1 LHCLYSV
8 AEIPKASRSLN
19 EPIKSNK
26 LWPAEV
32 TDPIDA
38 RASRKTGPLKILAI
52 HEMLPHPDRHGAD
65 LQWMQMLGELRAQGH
80 SITHIARSA
89 VNRERYAPP
98 LEALGIRVLT
108 PDAERLR
115 FLGFEF
121 PVTWSFEEL
130 LRENKF
136 DLAILFHWFWNG
148 ISIPE
153 HYLEDIR
160 RLSPDTF
167 IAVLTDDQ
175 QGQREMQQ
183 ANLSHYWADY
193 ERSHDF
199 AAREMEVYRRADV
212 LLTISEDD
220 RHAFLR
226 TDSSLRTGRMPMIAS
241 TGPPGLPFRER
252 TDVLFLA
259 NFDNPANR
267 DAIDWMLAEIWP
279 QVHQLIPNAQLALV
293 GNNLPPK
300 LGINLPGVRRLG
312 YIANLSDVFSTCRI
326 AASPVRFGT
335 GIKTKNLLA
344 LAHGVPLVT
353 TTVGADGLNLSDGST
368 ALIADSPQEFANC
381 VVRAYDDEN
390 LWNELSREG
399 RRLITHD
406 FSADRMR
413 EAVCCVVEQ
422 ARDLRPKSFN
432 PSFQWSYRLVET
444 HFPEVLT
451 ADVSTNRP
459 ALRIARY
466 LTLAE
471 QLLAAKRPTEALAQ
485 LRHIFG
491 MLKGKLPRH
500 GPYLRAVELLA
511 CGYRAIG
518 ETAKAADY
526 ESRARRH
533 LWSGVSS
540 KPNVPKSNSAK
551 PRKAQERPPFFSV
564 IIPTYNRQAT
574 LHACLDALEQQTL
587 PVENFEVI
595 VVDDGSTDST
605 EAFCRSRQFPFA
617 FRYLRQLNAGAGA
630 ARRRAVQHAR
640 GDFLLLL
647 NDDSIAAPDLLAV
660 HRNAHHNS
668 SPDRVAILGDFR
680 FPSEASNHA
689 LTRFLTSS
697 PFFFPQATLQAG
709 QYWEYTYFVT
719 CNLSVAR
726 QAVLDAGSFDPQF
739 RVAEDSDLGLR
750 LSRIGFGINY
760 LPEAAAI
767 HQHLPFTVSDLIHRA
782 EIYGRTQ
789 LLLLRKHPAL
799 LGEGGSPFGMLD
811 EASAA
816 NWRALI
822 DSRSHHIE
830 ATVKQL
836 ERIDSL
842 DFAPFLTMMSGERTA
857 AEEITKLFCRA
868 VPDVYWFYFFSSL
881 LDAWNRESV
890 HPSMRALQ
898 LAVDPEEAYI

>member
-1 LHCLYSV
+1 M
-8 AEIPKASRSLN
+8 R
-19 EPIKSNK
+19 
-26 LWPAEV
+26 PAEMSAA
-32 TDPIDA
+32 TDLRTSP
-38 RASRKTGPLKILAI
+38 KTGRLNILAI

-65 LQWMQMLGELRAQGH
+65 LQWMQMLQELRAQGH
-80 SITHIARSA
+80 SITHIARSG

-98 LEALGIRVLT
+98 LETLGIRVLT

-121 PVTWSFEEL
+121 PVTWTLEQL
-130 LRENKF
+130 LKENKF

-160 RLSPDTF
+160 CLSPDTF

-183 ANLSHYWADY
+183 ANLSHYWADH

-199 AAREMEVYRRADV
+199 VAREMEVYRRADV

-220 RHAFLR
+220 RCAFLR
-226 TDSSLRTGRMPMIAS
+226 TDPSLRTGRMPMIAS
-241 TGPPGLPFRER
+241 TGPTGLPFHQR

-279 QVHQLIPNAQLALV
+279 QVHQLIPHAHLALV
-293 GNNLPPK
+293 GNNLPPN
-300 LGINLPGVRRLG
+300 LGINVSGVRRLG
-312 YIANLSDVFSTCRI
+312 YIADLSEIFSTCRV

-344 LAHGVPLVT
+344 LAHGLPLVT

-368 ALIADSPQEFANC
+368 ALIADSPQEFSSC
-381 VVRAYDDEN
+381 VVRAYGDEN

-413 EAVCCVVEQ
+413 EAVCCVIEQ
-422 ARDLRPKSFN
+422 ARELRPKTFDA
-432 PSFQWSYRLVET
+432 SFQWSYRIVESR
-444 HFPEVLT
+444 FPEVLT
-451 ADVSTNRP
+451 AESSTNRP

-471 QLLAAKRPTEALAQ
+471 QLLVEKRPADALAQ
-485 LRHIFG
+485 LRHIFS
-491 MLKGKLPRH
+491 MLKGKLCLH
-500 GPYLRAVELLA
+500 GPYLRALELLA
-511 CGYRAIG
+511 RGYRATG
-518 ETAKAADY
+518 ETAKADEY
-526 ESRARRH
+526 ESHARRH
-533 LWSGVSS
+533 LWRGIGLDRCIS
-540 KPNVPKSNSAK
+540 KPNGTRTKKAK
-551 PRKAQERPPFFSV
+551 DRPPFFSV
-564 IIPTYNRQAT
+564 VIPTYNRQAT
-574 LHACLDALEQQTL
+574 LQSCLKAVAQQTF
-587 PVENFEVI
+587 PVNDFEVI

-680 FPSEASNHA
+680 LPSEASNHA

-726 QAVLDAGSFDPQF
+726 QAVLDVGSFDPQF

-799 LGEGGSPFGMLD
+799 LGEGGSIFGMLD
-811 EASAA
+811 ETSAA

-822 DSRSHHIE
+822 DSRSHQIE

-842 DFAPFLTMMSGERTA
+842 DFAPFFTMMTGERTA
-857 AEEITKLFCRA
+857 AEEITRLFRRA
-868 VPDVYWFYFFSSL
+868 VPDVYWHYFFSSL
-881 LDAWNRESV
+881 LGAWNRESV

>member
-1 LHCLYSV
+1 M
-8 AEIPKASRSLN
+8 
-19 EPIKSNK
+19 
-26 LWPAEV
+26 PAKV
-32 TDPIDA
+32 TGPIDL
-38 RASRKTGPLKILAI
+38 RTSPKTGPLNVLAI

-65 LQWMQMLGELRAQGH
+65 LQWMQMLQELCSQGH

-98 LEALGIRVLT
+98 LEAMGIRVLT

-121 PVTWSFEEL
+121 PVTWTLEQL
-130 LRENKF
+130 LGENKF

-167 IAVLTDDQ
+167 ITVLSDDQ

-199 AAREMEVYRRADV
+199 AAREMDVYRRADV

-220 RHAFLR
+220 RRAFLR
-226 TDSSLRTGRMPMIAS
+226 TDPSLRTGRMPMIAS
-241 TGPPGLPFRER
+241 TGPVGLPFRQR
-252 TDVLFLA
+252 NGVLFLA

-279 QVHQLIPNAQLALV
+279 QIHQRIPHADLVLV
-293 GNNLPPK
+293 GNNLPPN
-300 LGINLPGVRRLG
+300 LGVHVSGVRRLG
-312 YIANLSDVFSTCRI
+312 YIADLSDVFSACRV

-353 TTVGADGLNLSDGST
+353 TTVGADGLNLCDGST
-368 ALIADSPQEFANC
+368 ALIADSPQEFSNC
-381 VVRAYDDEN
+381 VVKIYSDEN
-390 LWNELSREG
+390 LWHELSREG
-399 RRLITHD
+399 RRLITCE
-406 FSADRMR
+406 FSAERMR
-413 EAVCCVVEQ
+413 EAICCVVDQ
-422 ARDLRPKSFN
+422 ARELQPKTFD

-444 HFPEVLT
+444 RFPEVLT
-451 ADVSTNRP
+451 ADPSTNRS

-471 QLLAAKRPTEALAQ
+471 ELLAEKRPSEALAQ
-485 LRHIFG
+485 LRHIFS
-491 MLKGKLPRH
+491 MVKGKFALH
-500 GPYLRAVELLA
+500 GPYLRTVELLA

-518 ETAKAADY
+518 ETATANDY
-526 ESRARRH
+526 ESRTRGR
-533 LWSGVSS
+533 LWTGVASDRSIS
-540 KPNVPKSNSAK
+540 KQKGTKSNK
-551 PRKAQERPPFFSV
+551 TDEPPFFSV
-564 IIPTYNRQAT
+564 VIPTYNRQTT
-574 LHACLDALEQQTL
+574 LQACLEALEHQTFASDD
-587 PVENFEVI
+587 FEVI

-605 EAFCRSRQFPFA
+605 EAFCRNSQFPFA

-640 GDFLLLL
+640 GNFLLLL

-660 HRNAHHNS
+660 HWDAHRNSLPERQA
-668 SPDRVAILGDFR
+668 VLGDFR
-680 FPSEASNHA
+680 FPPEASNRA
-689 LTRFLTSS
+689 LTRFLRDS
-697 PFFFPQATLQAG
+697 PFFFPQAVLQAG
-709 QYWEYTYFVT
+709 KYWEYTYFVT

-726 QAVLDAGSFDPQF
+726 EAVLDVGSFDPQF

-750 LSRIGFGINY
+750 LSRKGFCVNY
-760 LPEAAAI
+760 IPAASAI
-767 HQHLPFTVSDLIHRA
+767 HQHVPFTVSDLVRRA

-799 LGEGGSPFGMLD
+799 LGEGGTIFGMLD
-811 EASAA
+811 DAA
-816 NWRALI
+816 AAIWRTLVDA
-822 DSRSHHIE
+822 RSSEIE
-830 ATVKQL
+830 PKVKQL

-857 AEEITKLFCRA
+857 EEEITILFRRA
-868 VPDVYWFYFFSSL
+868 VPEVYWFYFFSSL
-881 LDAWNRESV
+881 LDAWHLECV
-890 HPSMRALQ
+890 HPSMRVLQ
-898 LAVDPEEAYI
+898 AAVAADEAYI